1 MRLVVDA
8 SVAAKWFNIEELSD
22 SAVKVKD
29 AHVRGDVEL
38 VAPIHI
44 IYEVGNSIWRN
55 PQLTDEHA
63 RDGVV
68 SILRLGIELIQPNP
82 ERVSRAMEI
91 ARLRHTTFYDAI
103 YLQAAEEW
111 KVPILTADENQASA
125 SRGITK
131 AIHLR
136 GFKL

>member
-29 AHVRGDVEL
+29 AHVRGEVEL
-38 VAPIHI
+38 VAPIHV

-68 SILRLGIELIQPNP
+68 SMLRLGIELIEPTP

-91 ARLRHTTFYDAI
+91 ARLRHITFYDAV
-103 YLQAAEEW
+103 YMQAAEEW
-111 KVPILTADENQASA
+111 KLPILTADENQASA

-131 AIHLR
+131 AIHLH